1 MKKYNV
7 DDILRK
13 VGLDGPDGD
22 GTREAGPPSN
32 GSQDAKGPGLVKR
45 HRVDQAELAFSP
57 LPSMPGNQG
66 ATVDTALVKNDPAV
80 KQHVAVPE
88 STIGPALS
96 PVFKPG
102 QRVVERGELGAMLVA
117 SGVITTQ
124 QLGAA
129 QQVIKQSPDRRLVE
143 VLLEQGADEVAIQ
156 RANAEATGL
165 VFERIDLKKGL
176 DGGFDGK
183 LAQRLTPEFC
193 KEHLIMPLRQEGSRI
208 VIGTTRSDDVFLID
222 DIKHKLGA
230 PVKLVLVTSHDIKG
244 ALDLIGAPTQD
255 EQVDLTS
262 ILSEVEENDVQV
274 EKASDTTVDLTKEA
288 GGGPVIR
295 YVNHIIQSAV
305 KEGASDIHI
314 EPGEKKMKVRFRIDG
329 DLFEMM
335 TPPSSM
341 QAAITSRI
349 KIMAGLD
356 ISERRMPQDG
366 RIRCTVQGRKLDLR
380 VSTLPAG
387 TGEKTVMRIL
397 DTRSINVKL
406 DDLGFHEDTLVLWK
420 KLIDLPHGIVL
431 VTGPTGS
438 GKTTTLYSSLRQLDK
453 NTMNVSTVEDPVEYH
468 LDGITQTQ
476 THEKIGMTFAAALR
490 ALLRQ
495 DPDVIMLGE
504 IRDMETASIAVQ
516 AALTGHL
523 VLSTLHTNDA
533 PSSITRLVN
542 IGLEPFLVGAAVNG
556 VLAQRLVRKLC
567 LHCKKQEKPGEQIQ
581 EFLEMNGLDTELQ
594 WVNKGCEKCRQ
605 KGYSGRVGIYE
616 LLAIDDQLRDIIAR
630 NPNVAEFRRLC
641 LERGMVSLRGDGLRK
656 VQKGITTVTE
666 ILSVTEAH

>member
-255 EQVDLTS
+255 EQVD
-262 ILSEVEENDVQV
+262 
-274 EKASDTTVDLTKEA
+274 
-288 GGGPVIR
+288 
-295 YVNHIIQSAV
+295 
-305 KEGASDIHI
+305 
-314 EPGEKKMKVRFRIDG
+314 
-329 DLFEMM
+329 
-335 TPPSSM
+335 
-341 QAAITSRI
+341 
-349 KIMAGLD
+349 
-356 ISERRMPQDG
+356 RME
-366 RIRCTVQGRKLDLR
+366 
-380 VSTLPAG
+380 ST
-387 TGEKTVMRIL
+387 R
-397 DTRSINVKL
+397 
-406 DDLGFHEDTLVLWK
+406 
-420 KLIDLPHGIVL
+420 LI
-431 VTGPTGS
+431 
-438 GKTTTLYSSLRQLDK
+438 
-453 NTMNVSTVEDPVEYH
+453 
-468 LDGITQTQ
+468 
-476 THEKIGMTFAAALR
+476 
-490 ALLRQ
+490 
-495 DPDVIMLGE
+495 
-504 IRDMETASIAVQ
+504 
-516 AALTGHL
+516 
-523 VLSTLHTNDA
+523 TLH
-533 PSSITRLVN
+533 I
-542 IGLEPFLVGAAVNG
+542 
-556 VLAQRLVRKLC
+556 
-567 LHCKKQEKPGEQIQ
+567 
-581 EFLEMNGLDTELQ
+581 
-594 WVNKGCEKCRQ
+594 
-605 KGYSGRVGIYE
+605 
-616 LLAIDDQLRDIIAR
+616 
-630 NPNVAEFRRLC
+630 
-641 LERGMVSLRGDGLRK
+641 
-656 VQKGITTVTE
+656 
-666 ILSVTEAH
+666 